1 MTFTATFFRR
11 NPQSRN
17 GGYNITRTIEAK
29 TIKEAERYGYSQFEL
44 ETELDRIL
52 SKVADN
58 AYNCGL
64 GLTSCD

>member
-1 MTFTATFFRR
+1 M
-11 NPQSRN
+11 
-17 GGYNITRTIEAK
+17 IEYRDEIQEILSAISGSSTK
-29 TIKEAERYGYSQFEL
+29 AQENYEL

>member
-1 MTFTATFFRR
+1 M
-11 NPQSRN
+11 
-17 GGYNITRTIEAK
+17 IEYQDEIEEILSA
-29 TIKEAERYGYSQFEL
+29 IKEAERYGYSQFEL

-52 SKVADN
+52 SKIADN

>member
-1 MTFTATFFRR
+1 M
-11 NPQSRN
+11 
-17 GGYNITRTIEAK
+17 IEYRDEIDEILHA
-29 TIKEAERYGYSQFEL
+29 IKEAYGYSQFEL

>member
-1 MTFTATFFRR
+1 M
-11 NPQSRN
+11 
-17 GGYNITRTIEAK
+17 IEYRDEIDEILHA
-29 TIKEAERYGYSQFEL
+29 IKEAEKYGYSQFEL

>member
-1 MTFTATFFRR
+1 M
-11 NPQSRN
+11 
-17 GGYNITRTIEAK
+17 IEYRDEIEEILHA
-29 TIKEAERYGYSQFEL
+29 IKEAEKYGYSQFEL

-64 GLTSCD
+64 GLTSYD

>member
-1 MTFTATFFRR
+1 M
-11 NPQSRN
+11 
-17 GGYNITRTIEAK
+17 IEYRDEIEEILHA
-29 TIKEAERYGYSQFEL
+29 IKEAEKYGYSQFEL

-52 SKVADN
+52 SKVADS